1 MRNINEDTI
10 TQAVLASMDDRC
22 DSRLR
27 TIITSLV
34 QHLHSFARDVKLTE
48 AEWFKAIQFLTKA
61 GHITDD
67 KRQEFILLSDT
78 LGLSMLVMAQNN
90 KKPAECTEAT
100 VFGPFYVE
108 GAPEYE
114 NGADIANGARG
125 EPCFVS
131 GQIRG
136 LDGKPV
142 AGARIDVW
150 QSDEDGYYDVQRS
163 SDGSTPATH
172 QARGRLHSGPD
183 GKFKFRSILAEAYP
197 IPHDGPVGRMLEA
210 LGRHPWR
217 PAHLHF
223 MIEAPG
229 YETLIT
235 HVFRAGDK
243 YLDSDAV
250 FGVRSTLIVDW
261 IQHDAGVALD
271 GSKMEKPF
279 YTVDFD
285 FVLNPTEV
293 PA

>member
-22 DSRLR
+22 DGRLR

-48 AEWFKAIQFLTKA
+48 DEWFKAIQFLTEA

-90 KKPAECTEAT
+90 KKPSKCTEAT

-114 NGADIANGARG
+114 NGADISNGARG

-136 LDGKPV
+136 LDGSPV
-142 AGARIDVW
+142 PGAQIDVW
-150 QSDEDGYYDVQRS
+150 QSDEDGFYDVQRS
-163 SDGSTPATH
+163 PEDADSAAH
-172 QARGRLHSGPD
+172 QARGRLRSDDEGR
-183 GKFKFRSILAEAYP
+183 FNFRSILAEAYP

-223 MIEAPG
+223 MIKAPG

-235 HVFRAGDK
+235 HVFRDGDK

-250 FGVRSTLIVDW
+250 FGVRSTLITDW
-261 IQHDAGVALD
+261 IPHDAGVAPD
-271 GSKMEKPF
+271 GSTLDKSF
-279 YTVDFD
+279 YTLNYD
-285 FVLNPTEV
+285 FVLNPSEI